1 MTKTPEA
8 HHMLR
13 GSQSLKTN
21 QPKTNIPPNN
31 GKVLRNTSD
40 HTTTTPTEGQPT
52 AVHNDYQQT
61 LTNYHNAL
69 NQLTQPQTIT
79 NINGQTHTTPPLIQQ
94 LHTDLTT
101 TKTDTP
107 PSQAF
112 KSSLPMWTEAHDLRE
127 AIHTTLKH
135 LCKATNT
142 PTPQTLPNLLT
153 WAHNPPTS
161 PHHNDALKTA
171 THALQQCAQQ
181 AEWLLYPPLFEITTP
196 CPQCGETT
204 HTTNGTTTNVLTIH
218 NHYAQCA
225 HCRSRWEGADIALLA
240 QQINNH
246 QQDQEQVITI

>member
-1 MTKTPEA
+1 M
-8 HHMLR
+8 
-13 GSQSLKTN
+13 N
-21 QPKTNIPPNN
+21 
-31 GKVLRNTSD
+31 
-40 HTTTTPTEGQPT
+40 
-52 AVHNDYQQT
+52 NDYQQT
-61 LTNYHNAL
+61 LTDYHNAL
-69 NQLTQPQTIT
+69 DQLTQPQTIT
-79 NINGQTHTTPPLIQQ
+79 NINGQTHHTQPLIQQ

-112 KSSLPMWTEAHDLRE
+112 KSSLPMWTEAHDLKE
-127 AIHTTLKH
+127 AITTTLKN
-135 LCKATNT
+135 LCKATQQ
-142 PTPQTLPNLLT
+142 PTPQTPAKLLQ
-153 WAHNPPTS
+153 WAQHPPTS
-161 PHHNDALKTA
+161 PHHNDALKQA
-171 THALQQCAQQ
+171 TRELQHHTQQ

-246 QQDQEQVITI
+246 QQDQEQVTTI

>member
-1 MTKTPEA
+1 MAQHKQTQHNRRA
-8 HHMLR
+8 
-13 GSQSLKTN
+13 TN
-21 QPKTNIPPNN
+21 
-31 GKVLRNTSD
+31 
-40 HTTTTPTEGQPT
+40 

-61 LTNYHNAL
+61 LADYLDAL
-69 NQLTQPQTIT
+69 DQLTQPQTIT

-112 KSSLPMWTEAHDLRE
+112 KSSLPMWTEAHDVRE
-127 AIHTTLKH
+127 AIHNALKR
-135 LCKATNT
+135 LCKATST
-142 PTPQTLPNLLT
+142 PTPQTLPDLLT

-196 CPQCGETT
+196 CPQCGHTT
-204 HTTNGTTTNVLTIH
+204 HTTNGTTTHVLTIH

-225 HCRSRWEGADIALLA
+225 HCRTRWEGADIALLA
-240 QQINNH
+240 QQINTNH
-246 QQDQEQVITI
+246 QQGEALTT